1 VLESSESSSLSS
13 VVDPGS
19 VGEIIGEVGLGVAVA
34 AAEAEAEAEFSVA
47 LVVVLL
53 LLGVPLSCGDRAV
66 ERIRRSSASSVDVC
80 VAVPFR
86 SVPLL
91 APSAALARIGDV
103 NEARLLEEA
112 LAAAGNV

>member
-1 VLESSESSSLSS
+1 M
-13 VVDPGS
+13 
-19 VGEIIGEVGLGVAVA
+19 
-34 AAEAEAEAEFSVA
+34 
-47 LVVVLL
+47 VLL
-53 LLGVPLSCGDRAV
+53 LLGVPVSCGDRAV
-66 ERIRRSSASSVDVC
+66 ERIRRSSASSVDLAC
-80 VAVPFR
+80 VAAPFR